1 MIKLFVSLGI
11 VIIYRHGGRGGLR
24 IWGKHG
30 FQGGLE
36 GGSVVA
42 NQVQSRD
49 CRIIDWSKNDDFL
62 GRLSAR
68 YIKCNF
74 VSGTPR
80 R

>member
-1 MIKLFVSLGI
+1 MVF
-11 VIIYRHGGRGGLR
+11 RGDWR
-24 IWGKHG
+24 
-30 FQGGLE
+30 

-42 NQVQSRD
+42 NQVQSGD

-74 VSGTPR
+74 V
-80 R
+80 